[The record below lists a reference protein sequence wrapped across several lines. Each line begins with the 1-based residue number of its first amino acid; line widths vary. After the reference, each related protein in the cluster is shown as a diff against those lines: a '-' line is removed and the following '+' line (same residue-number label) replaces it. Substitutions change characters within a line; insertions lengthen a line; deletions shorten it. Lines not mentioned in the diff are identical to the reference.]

1 MDVADVGGLNQAHV
15 VNPGTIEDIIEY
27 CTYFQN
33 WSDMESM
40 QERSKRKA
48 QLLANSSSGQID
60 CLKIIQEV
68 NTSGGQVS
76 RYQNIS

>member
-1 MDVADVGGLNQAHV
+1 MDVADVDGLNQAHV

-27 CTYFQN
+27 LLP
-33 WSDMESM
+33 EL
-40 QERSKRKA
+40 ERHGIYASKVEKKA
-48 QLLANSSSGQID
+48 QLLANFSSGQIG